1 MSNTT
6 ELAVQA
12 VDLKQA
18 LSQRADFKAFA
29 HDISNAVL
37 FALERRHLEYLDVSH
52 APPPQSV
59 QTPSPGDLFFLK
71 VTQIGHGVAVERS
84 LDVLNVQNI
93 LGTFRDGSHNLV
105 VGLSADG
112 AQSHLYLGARKVNV
126 RSDATPVAYDFVQN
140 LRRAVEG
147 NLPGTRFEDDGERAE
162 TKFRT
167 GTAGNDRVFRHIIQP
182 LQSFPYLAALTGIPS
197 LRAERQEQFAQSL
210 DRLVQA
216 LQGQRYLLLI
226 IAEPL
231 QESAVSEVLSDGLRL
246 SSEVHSWVRLSANYA
261 QAIGEAVAQG
271 RSEGRIRNQT
281 EAESRARS
289 VGKGYGRQPG
299 AIVGG
304 LLGAGLGLALS
315 PLLGPASIGIGGMA
329 SYMSTGL
336 IGSVSDNISDSD
348 STSRSETWGES
359 VTDSLTNTSSKTET
373 NSMTVEYLNKTAQYC
388 EQVIDGYVQRLQR
401 GKNLGMWNVGVYF
414 LAEDPATFAQGQA
427 QLRALYSGRET
438 YFEPMRTVDLSDRLM
453 RGNVGIV
460 LSTFSNPVL
469 DLTDAQTSEPLR
481 HPLGK
486 LHRSLST
493 PLNTEEL
500 ALLMNLPRR
509 EVPGLK
515 LELVADF
522 GVNPKPLN
530 RESAIVLGKVVSGGA
545 TLDIPVGVELRD
557 LTRHVF
563 VTGITGSGKTNTCFA
578 LLKAAARR
586 GVPFLVIEPA
596 KGEYRM
602 LMDDP
607 DVRDLR
613 VYTPGDETI
622 SPFRINPFQFVPGVN
637 LVTHLDHLK
646 SIFNASFPM
655 YAAMPYLLEEA
666 MVGVYEDRGWD
677 LATSTNR
684 HFDMSAVV
692 ENWRRGAADD
702 SYVTYLPTLSSL
714 YRKIDEVVERKGY
727 AEEVTKNYA
736 AALKARIHSLMLG
749 SKGRMLDTQRGVPF
763 DELFGRP
770 TVLELRSMGDDDE
783 KCFLMALLLTQ
794 LYQYQEQRHRWRP
807 QSGLRHLTILEESHR
822 LLGRAATGGSL
833 EVANPRGKAVETFAN
848 MLAEIREYGEGF
860 LIVDQTPAKLIPDVV
875 KNTSTKILHRLAA
888 RDDREFVGEAMGM
901 TPEQVQFV
909 PRLRVGDALIHTE
922 DQDKPVWV
930 KVDALKDA
938 RGTVTDEQ
946 ILSRMASHHQRRTE
960 AELTE
965 TVQRTRSLAERVRRL
980 TERLRREA

>member
-1 MSNTT
+1 LQDTAI
-6 ELAVQA
+6 AVQPP
-12 VDLKQA
+12 DLKQV

-29 HDISNAVL
+29 HDVSNAVL
-37 FALERRHLEYLDVSH
+37 FALERRHLEYLDLRH
-52 APPPQSV
+52 APPPPFV
-59 QTPSPGDLFFLK
+59 QTPAAGDLFFLK
-71 VTQIGHGVAVERS
+71 VTQIGHGAAVERS
-84 LDVLNVQNI
+84 LDVLNLQNI
-93 LGTFRDGSHNLV
+93 LGTFRDGSHNLI

-112 AQSHLYLGARKVNV
+112 AQSHLYLGARKV
-126 RSDATPVAYDFVQN
+126 SAGGEGAATYDFVQN

-147 NLPGTRFEDDGERAE
+147 NLPGTRFQNYGARGAACPPDEA
-162 TKFRT
+162 FP
-167 GTAGNDRVFRHIIQP
+167 HITQP
-182 LQSFPYLAALTGIPS
+182 LQSYPYLAALTGIPS

-226 IAEPL
+226 VAEPL
-231 QESAVSEVLSDGLRL
+231 RESQVSEVLSDGLRL

-261 QAIGEAVAQG
+261 QAIGESVARG

-281 EAESRARS
+281 EATSHARS
-289 VGKGYGRQPG
+289 VGKGHGRQPG

-304 LLGAGLGLALS
+304 LLGAGLALTLS

-336 IGSVSDNISDSD
+336 IGSVSDNISDND
-348 STSRSETWGES
+348 STSRSETWGDS
-359 VTDSLTNTSSKTET
+359 VTDSLTDTSSKTET

-438 YFEPMRTVDLSDRLM
+438 YFEPMRAVDLSDRLM
-453 RGNVGIV
+453 RRNVGNV

-469 DLTDAQTSEPLR
+469 ELMDAQTGEPLR

-530 RESAIVLGKVVSGGA
+530 RESAIVLGSVVSGGA
-545 TLDIPVGVELRD
+545 TLDIPVGIELRD

-578 LLKAAARR
+578 LLKAVAHS

-596 KGEYRM
+596 KGEYRT
-602 LMDDP
+602 LLNNA
-607 DVRDLR
+607 DVPNLR
-613 VYTPGDETI
+613 VYTLGDETV

-677 LATSTNR
+677 LATSANST
-684 HFDMSAVV
+684 FDMNAVV
-692 ENWRRGAADD
+692 TNWRRGVADD
-702 SYVTYLPTLSSL
+702 SYAAYLPTLGSL

-749 SKGRMLDTQRGVPF
+749 SKGRMLDTEASVPF

-770 TVLELRSMGDDDE
+770 TVLELRSLGDDDE

-860 LIVDQTPAKLIPDVV
+860 LIIDQTPAKLIPDVV

-930 KVDALKDA
+930 KVDAVKGA
-938 RGTVTDEQ
+938 RGAVSDQKIRE
-946 ILSRMASHHQRRTE
+946 RMAGVHQQRTQGE
-960 AELTE
+960 VAE
-965 TVQRTRSLAERVRRL
+965 TVQRTKSLAERVKRL
-980 TERLRREA
+980 AERLKRDA